1 MGTMKIGH
9 TNWCRKCLAA
19 LFIGPGTSLRISCSE
34 DGEAVKLSKLSKEWL
49 GTVALLLVERISCQ
63 EDNTACNT
71 STDSVLW
78 SRPLVDLS
86 YEESSFLYLAWDW
99 SYCIPSSRGLDI
111 VVGFL
116 LISCFFSIMRATQL
130 RFSWCHVVHIL
141 NGSSSEP
148 DRCREQSSW
157 SPMHDISMRHRSRI
171 LCIFSRFVNATIAKL
186 SLCKNVKSKYV
197 F

>member
-49 GTVALLLVERISCQ
+49 GTVALLLVERISCP

-86 YEESSFLYLAWDW
+86 YKESSFLYLAWDW

-116 LISCFFSIMRATQL
+116 LISWFFFNNACHIAAFLLMSCGTHLKRQLFWIGPMPRTIVMIANAWHFYATSFTNL
-130 RFSWCHVVHIL
+130 VH
-141 NGSSSEP
+141 
-148 DRCREQSSW
+148 
-157 SPMHDISMRHRSRI
+157 
-171 LCIFSRFVNATIAKL
+171 F
-186 SLCKNVKSKYV
+186 
-197 F
+197 